1 MLYATLQADTKATRI
16 AADEARRAGDTA
28 TQATLSDRARL
39 LTTVCSDIA
48 KRGKDDG
55 NREATDKDAVTVLRK
70 FLGGMDESLDNLAKF
85 PNEDTPTK
93 VAVLQGEKALLQ
105 PYLDAYLAQ
114 QPQAASDEEVE
125 TAAKASIAA
134 LPETERTMKAMGK
147 VMGNV
152 KTQFGDRLDAA
163 KASAIVKRV
172 LGEAA
177 AAAAAQAKA
186 G

>member
-70 FLGGMDESLDNLAKF
+70 FLNGMDESLENLAKF
-85 PNEDTPTK
+85 PDAATPAK
-93 VAVLQGEKALLQ
+93 VAVLHGEKALLQ
-105 PYLDAYLAQ
+105 PYLDAHLAE
-114 QPQAASDEEVE
+114 QPQAASDDEVE
-125 TAAKASIAA
+125 SAAQQSLAA
-134 LPETERTMKAMGK
+134 LPENERTMKAMGTI
-147 VMGNV
+147 MG
-152 KTQFGDRLDAA
+152 KMKAQFGDRLDAA

-172 LGEAA
+172 LTAA
-177 AAAAAQAKA
+177 VAPSK
-186 G
+186 